1 MKKFFKVLMSVVL
14 VTMSWLNLELTAS
27 AQEKTPLADLTYEQA
42 LEQAKGTTVNF
53 YGWGGD
59 EELNKWLDDTFAKA
73 LKEKYDVTLNRV
85 PMDIDQI
92 MTQLLNEN
100 QAETGESVIDMIWI
114 NGENFKTDKEN
125 ILLAGPFTDKLPNFK
140 DFVNAEYTENQKD
153 FGYPIEGF
161 EAPYSK
167 AQLVLVKDSAVTQES
182 PKSAQEILDYA
193 KANPGKF
200 TYPALPDFT
209 GSAFVR
215 NIIYEFVDYQ
225 KFQDMPADKAV
236 VKEAIQPAL
245 DYLNELEQY
254 LWNEGKNYPTDS
266 PALNNLFM
274 DGEVAFYMTY
284 GAYEISTNIR
294 NGSYPETAQSFVL
307 DNGTIGNTSF
317 IAIGKH
323 SQNIAG
329 ALVAI
334 NEMLSPAMQLSKYEL
349 LGEIPVLANDQLTE
363 EDRKAF
369 DAVDL
374 GKGTIPQAELLDKRL
389 PEMPAH
395 LVPLIEE
402 IWTEEV
408 VSK

>member
-1 MKKFFKVLMSVVL
+1 MSVVL
-14 VTMSWLNLELTAS
+14 VTMSWLNFELTAS
-27 AQEKTPLADLTYEQA
+27 AQEKTSLADLTYEQA

-114 NGENFKTDKEN
+114 NGENFKTAKEN
-125 ILLAGPFTDKLPNFK
+125 NLLAGPFTDKLPNFK
-140 DFVNAEYTENQKD
+140 DFVNAEDTENQKD